1 MYTAHIAD
9 TPNGKKV
16 IIALEELGVDYQ
28 VRHVDLGAGEQFAPD
43 FERISP
49 NNKIPALV
57 DERTGQSLF
66 ESCAILYHL
75 AITTGK
81 LIPGSTRE
89 RDTVLQWLFLQ
100 AASAGPM
107 LGQLW
112 WFRHGAPEP
121 NALALERYTRE
132 TKRIYGVI
140 ERRLAASHHIGA
152 DDYTVAD
159 EVKGGRL
166 VRLLPSFRVT
176 NSTFDEGIYAT
187 FEQASYLPEKIRVFV
202 DYMAENVPKQIK
214 RSAQ

>member
-16 IIALEELGVDYQ
+16 IIALEELGVDYE
-28 VRHVDLGAGEQFAPD
+28 VRHVDLGAGEQFAPE

-75 AITTGK
+75 AVTSGK
-81 LIPGSTRE
+81 LIPGSARE

-121 NALALERYTRE
+121 NAMALERYTRE

-140 ERRLAASHHIGA
+140 ERRLAASRHIGA
-152 DDYTVAD
+152 DEYTVAD
-159 EVKGGRL
+159 IAFYPWLAAYDELGMDTRDY
-166 VRLLPSFRVT
+166 PHVT
-176 NSTFDEGIYAT
+176 AWLNRI
-187 FEQASYLPEKIRVFV
+187 
-202 DYMAENVPKQIK
+202 AERPAVARAMRKTRKP
-214 RSAQ
+214 

>member
-1 MYTAHIAD
+1 MGTIHEGVNMYTAHIAD

-16 IIALEELGVDYQ
+16 IIALEELGLDYE
-28 VRHVDLGAGEQFAPD
+28 VRHVDLGAGEQFAPE

-75 AITTGK
+75 GLATGK
-81 LIPGSTRE
+81 LVPGDAQGRE
-89 RDTVLQWLFLQ
+89 VVLQWLFLQ

-112 WFRHGAPEP
+112 WFRHSAPARDE
-121 NALALERYTRE
+121 LALERYMRE
-132 TKRIYGVI
+132 TKRIYGLV
-140 ERRLAASHHIGA
+140 ERRLAVSAHIAA

-159 EVKGGRL
+159 VAFYPWL
-166 VRLLPSFRVT
+166 
-176 NSTFDEGIYAT
+176 
-187 FEQASYLPEKIRVFV
+187 ASHDALGV
-202 DYMAENVPKQIK
+202 DLHAYPHVDAWLQRIGARPAVERAQLKMKK
-214 RSAQ
+214 R

>member
-49 NNKIPALV
+49 NNKIPVLV

-75 AITTGK
+75 AVTTGR
-81 LIPGSTRE
+81 LIPGAVQE

-121 NALALERYTRE
+121 NAMALERYTRE
-132 TKRIYGVI
+132 TKRIYGVV
-140 ERRLAASHHIGA
+140 ERRLAASRHIAA
-152 DDYTVAD
+152 DEYTVAD
-159 EVKGGRL
+159 IAFYPWLAAYDELGMDTRDY
-166 VRLLPSFRVT
+166 PHVT
-176 NSTFDEGIYAT
+176 GWLHRI
-187 FEQASYLPEKIRVFV
+187 
-202 DYMAENVPKQIK
+202 AERPAVARAMRKARKP
-214 RSAQ
+214 

>member
-16 IIALEELGVDYQ
+16 IIALEELGLDYQ
-28 VRHVDLGAGEQFAPD
+28 VRHVDLGAGEQSTPD

-49 NNKIPALV
+49 NNKIPVLV

-75 AITTGK
+75 GLATGK
-81 LIPGSTRE
+81 LVPGDAQGRE
-89 RDTVLQWLFLQ
+89 TVLQWLFLQ

-112 WFRHGAPEP
+112 WFRHGAAER
-121 NALALERYTRE
+121 NEMALERYTRE

-140 ERRLAASHHIGA
+140 ERRLAASAHIAA
-152 DDYTVAD
+152 DEYTVAD
-159 EVKGGRL
+159 VAFYPWLASHDELGIDVSAYPHVAAWLRQIGDRPAVGR
-166 VRLLPSFRVT
+166 
-176 NSTFDEGIYAT
+176 
-187 FEQASYLPEKIRVFV
+187 
-202 DYMAENVPKQIK
+202 
-214 RSAQ
+214 AQHKMRKA

>member
-28 VRHVDLGAGEQFAPD
+28 VRHIDLGAREQFAPE

-57 DERTGQSLF
+57 DERTGQGLF

-75 AITTGK
+75 ALATGK
-81 LIPGSTRE
+81 LVPGDAQGRE
-89 RDTVLQWLFLQ
+89 VVLQWLFLQ

-112 WFRHGAPEP
+112 WFRHGVPER
-121 NALALERYTRE
+121 NGMALERYARE

-140 ERRLAASHHIGA
+140 ERRLAASSHIAA
-152 DDYTVAD
+152 DEYTVAD
-159 EVKGGRL
+159 IAFYPWLAAYDELGTDTRDYPHVAAWLRKIAGRPAVARAML
-166 VRLLPSFRVT
+166 KMKKP
-176 NSTFDEGIYAT
+176 
-187 FEQASYLPEKIRVFV
+187 
-202 DYMAENVPKQIK
+202 
-214 RSAQ
+214 